1 MNYTTE
7 NNGAESGIL
16 PFDPIVVLQ
25 DIWKN
30 WLLVLLIAVMV
41 GVGSYIVS
49 DLRYE
54 PTYQTNTTFVVT
66 TRGSSASVY
75 TNLTSTNNLASV
87 FTELLNS
94 SILKK
99 TVMQELNMTSFDGVV
114 STAVIP
120 NTNLITMQV
129 TASDPWTAFAIAQSI
144 IDHHE
149 TLTYRVVG
157 GIVLEVLQKPVMP
170 NRASN
175 ANNPTSQ
182 MKKMAILAGIGAVL
196 MIGCLSFFRNTVR
209 SEKEARKKLDCNFLG
224 EIPHEEKHKT
234 LYAKLRRRKGS
245 ILITD
250 PLTSFKFAETM
261 RKLRQRVEQ
270 QMHGKKV
277 LMVTSLLENEGKSTV
292 AVNLAL
298 SMAQKGYRVL
308 LIDSDTRKPACSIIL
323 QEHQFTQGL
332 RDVLRGNAN
341 IQDALVCYKNSNM
354 YMLLEK
360 KGTSKAG
367 DLIVSA
373 RMEALLNWARN
384 EFDYVVLDLP
394 PISATSDAE
403 SMKELTD
410 SCLLVVRQNMAVTG
424 ALNKAIAAMDGGKA
438 KLMGCVLNNVFSTR
452 LTSGQNHSYGYSRY
466 SRYHYYGRRK

>member
-157 GIVLEVLQKPVMP
+157 GIVLE
-170 NRASN
+170 
-175 ANNPTSQ
+175 
-182 MKKMAILAGIGAVL
+182 
-196 MIGCLSFFRNTVR
+196 
-209 SEKEARKKLDCNFLG
+209 
-224 EIPHEEKHKT
+224 
-234 LYAKLRRRKGS
+234 
-245 ILITD
+245 
-250 PLTSFKFAETM
+250 
-261 RKLRQRVEQ
+261 
-270 QMHGKKV
+270 
-277 LMVTSLLENEGKSTV
+277 
-292 AVNLAL
+292 
-298 SMAQKGYRVL
+298 
-308 LIDSDTRKPACSIIL
+308 DTRIGDSI
-323 QEHQFTQGL
+323 
-332 RDVLRGNAN
+332 
-341 IQDALVCYKNSNM
+341 
-354 YMLLEK
+354 
-360 KGTSKAG
+360 
-367 DLIVSA
+367 
-373 RMEALLNWARN
+373 
-384 EFDYVVLDLP
+384 
-394 PISATSDAE
+394 ATNG
-403 SMKELTD
+403 
-410 SCLLVVRQNMAVTG
+410 V
-424 ALNKAIAAMDGGKA
+424 
-438 KLMGCVLNNVFSTR
+438 
-452 LTSGQNHSYGYSRY
+452 
-466 SRYHYYGRRK
+466 